1 MIEIQRYTEELDG
14 LKMGQGFFEGWPN
27 PPNEQIHRKIL
38 KGSYLSLV
46 AVDTDKRCIV
56 GFINA
61 ISDGVLSAY
70 IPLLEVLPAYRKQGI
85 GALLV
90 KRVLDELSHIYMV
103 DLCCDQEL
111 QDYYARLGMV
121 KSHGMI
127 LRNYQAQGG
136 HHGE

>member
-1 MIEIQRYTEELDG
+1 M
-14 LKMGQGFFEGWPN
+14 
-27 PPNEQIHRKIL
+27 
-38 KGSYLSLV
+38 
-46 AVDTDKRCIV
+46 AADTDERCIV
-56 GFINA
+56 GFVNA

-70 IPLLEVLPAYRKQGI
+70 IPSLVLPAYQTRI
-85 GALLV
+85 GAPLV